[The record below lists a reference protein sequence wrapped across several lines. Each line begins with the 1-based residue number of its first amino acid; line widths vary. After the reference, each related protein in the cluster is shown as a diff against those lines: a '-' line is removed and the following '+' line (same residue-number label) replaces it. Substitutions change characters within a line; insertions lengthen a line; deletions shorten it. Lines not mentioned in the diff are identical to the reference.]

1 MGKETTK
8 VVREKTM
15 PMIECQKQKAF
26 HKGTQGNN
34 ISRYREGTKVM
45 GGKGMSSKDV
55 ITLWFIL

>member
-34 ISRYREGTKVM
+34 ISHYREGTKVM
-45 GGKGMSSKDV
+45 GGERMSSKEV
-55 ITLWFIL
+55 IT

>member
-15 PMIECQKQKAF
+15 PMTARQKQKAF

-34 ISRYREGTKVM
+34 ISHYREGTKVM
-45 GGKGMSSKDV
+45 GGKGMSSKEV
-55 ITLWFIL
+55 ITEWYIL

>member
-15 PMIECQKQKAF
+15 PMIARQKQKAF

-34 ISRYREGTKVM
+34 ISHYREGTKVM
-45 GGKGMSSKDV
+45 GGKGMSSKEV
-55 ITLWFIL
+55 IT